1 MIPTQRSLFCAKH
14 TSGNEI
20 IMKLIDFDLTD
31 EIETLDSEV
40 TAPDRTG
47 TILFMPIEILG
58 KTEPPAGNSSMRT
71 RRHSGSGYWL
81 CFHQGKYVGQLWSE
95 EAVMSLSVCKANFIL
110 ELYFYHDSSWFDKL
124 V

>member
-1 MIPTQRSLFCAKH
+1 MASTAEAGYLHRDLSFGNVRAKH

-20 IMKLIDFDLTD
+20 IVKLIHFDLID

-47 TILFMPIEILG
+47 TVLFMPIEILS

-71 RRHSGSGYWL
+71 RRHSRSGY
-81 CFHQGKYVGQLWSE
+81 
-95 EAVMSLSVCKANFIL
+95 
-110 ELYFYHDSSWFDKL
+110 
-124 V
+124 